1 MDCDEVKELLDAY
14 ALGAADADE
23 AAALE
28 EHMGDCVRCWPS
40 FTEAQQAA
48 ASLALSVSLQRAP
61 ESLRK
66 GILAEIGRMQHPA
79 GPNLLERLRRLWPAS
94 IALLAATAAASLA
107 FALFVQAEVSDLR
120 DENDQLAAEIESASA
135 RLTAQQQMIA
145 ILAAP
150 DIQQVSLEPTDSTS
164 SASAVYHWSGTT
176 ESGALTCDNLPTL
189 SEGQVYQVWLL
200 TESGSY
206 SAGSFHSW
214 DGIGQLNLD
223 LSAAPERP
231 LAIGVSVE
239 SAEGAHQPGEMFLI
253 AEFRE

>member
-48 ASLALSVSLQRAP
+48 ASLALSVSLQQAP

-66 GILAEIGRMQHPA
+66 GILAEI
-79 GPNLLERLRRLWPAS
+79 ER
-94 IALLAATAAASLA
+94 
-107 FALFVQAEVSDLR
+107 
-120 DENDQLAAEIESASA
+120 ASA
-135 RLTAQQQMIA
+135 RLTAQQQTIA
-145 ILAAP
+145 TLAAP
-150 DIQQVSLEPTDSTS
+150 DIQQVSLEPTDPTS
-164 SASAVYHWSGTT
+164 SAGAAYHWSDATK
-176 ESGALTCDNLPTL
+176 SGALVCNNLPTL
-189 SEGQVYQVWLL
+189 NEGQVYQVWLL
-200 TESGSY
+200 SESGSH
-206 SAGSFHSW
+206 SAGSFHSR
-214 DGIGQLNLD
+214 DGIGRLNLD